1 MCLLL
6 ILGGGNDMKKIVL
19 LLALVAFI
27 AVSAVAFANPAAPAG
42 DLKVSEM
49 MKSNKKPPVMFS
61 HAKHAAGVP
70 DCKTCH
76 HTWDGKSAP
85 EKCSKCHTGRKSGKK
100 DNIKKEIPELPD
112 KRKNRYINEYKLSNY
127 DSSVLT
133 IEKSISDYF
142 DQVLDC
148 HKDLKKAGK
157 KAGPTSCKACHKK

>member
-1 MCLLL
+1 
-6 ILGGGNDMKKIVL
+6 MKKIVL

-100 DNIKKEIPELPD
+100 DNIKNTMHK
-112 KRKNRYINEYKLSNY
+112 KCKG
-127 DSSVLT
+127 
-133 IEKSISDYF
+133 
-142 DQVLDC
+142 C
-148 HKDLKKAGK
+148 HKAMKKAGK
-157 KAGPTSCKACHKK
+157 KAGPTSCKDCHKK